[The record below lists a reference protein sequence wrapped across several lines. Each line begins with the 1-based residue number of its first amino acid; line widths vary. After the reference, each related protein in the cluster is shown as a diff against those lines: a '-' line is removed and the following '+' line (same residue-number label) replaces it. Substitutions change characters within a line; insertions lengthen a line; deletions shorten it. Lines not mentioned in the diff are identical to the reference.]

1 MREIR
6 QGMQVHNSVSVE
18 FTKNRLY
25 LFFFVQQSNARPIM
39 SIHHFLHFNL
49 PWPRLSF
56 SYNPFN
62 VLMFFVDFAINVPV
76 QSHLLTIRRRLLHH

>member
-1 MREIR
+1 MREIW
-6 QGMQVHNSVSVE
+6 QGMQVHYSVSVE

-25 LFFFVQQSNARPIM
+25 IFFVHQSNARPM
-39 SIHHFLHFNL
+39 LSVHHFLDFNL
-49 PWPRLSF
+49 PLPRLSL
-56 SYNPFN
+56 SYNAFN